1 MPGPIPNVNVSTTFV
16 GAGNAAGLFPEI
28 TPAPTPSPGPE
39 GTNPA
44 AERSV
49 SPAGQAVGIVT
60 SAPATPTLGL
70 IALVVAFLLVIT
82 RLFVRRRKKDAA
94 GLFPEVT
101 PVRTPSPGPE
111 GTNPAAE
118 RSVSPAGQ
126 AADVFTSTS
135 ATPALG
141 LTALVV
147 AFLLVMTR
155 LFVRRRTSRRRPG
168 ANR

>member
-1 MPGPIPNVNVSTTFV
+1 MPGPIPNVNVSSSFV

-28 TPAPTPSPGPE
+28 TPPP
-39 GTNPA
+39 
-44 AERSV
+44 
-49 SPAGQAVGIVT
+49 
-60 SAPATPTLGL
+60 
-70 IALVVAFLLVIT
+70 
-82 RLFVRRRKKDAA
+82 
-94 GLFPEVT
+94 
-101 PVRTPSPGPE
+101 TPSPGPE

-141 LTALVV
+141 LIALVV
-147 AFLLVMTR
+147 AFLLVMAR
-155 LFVRRRTSRRRPG
+155 LFVRRRTNRRPG

>member
-1 MPGPIPNVNVSTTFV
+1 MPGPIPNVNVSSSFV

-28 TPAPTPSPGPE
+28 TPPPTPSPGPE

-60 SAPATPTLGL
+60 SAPATSALGL

-82 RLFVRRRKKDAA
+82 RLPARRRKKDVA

-101 PVRTPSPGPE
+101 PVPTPSPGPE

-141 LTALVV
+141 LIALVV
-147 AFLLVMTR
+147 AFLLVMAR
-155 LFVRRRTSRRRPG
+155 LFVRRRTNRRPG